1 MYKDLVILLY
11 VCRHEF
17 GQMYWLVIVKGLM
30 WYLAM

>member
-1 MYKDLVILLY
+1 MYTDLVIFY
-11 VCRHEF
+11 TYHCEF